1 MRKQCLPNDYFTVIG
16 DVEGY
21 CWNRQFLKKYE
32 KCLFVSLAASN
43 VTSLQSNA
51 IFHWRGANLE
61 SALSYSRFSDY
72 STLVI
77 SHKSIEL

>member
-1 MRKQCLPNDYFTVIG
+1 MAV
-16 DVEGY
+16 
-21 CWNRQFLKKYE
+21 
-32 KCLFVSLAASN
+32 SN